1 MAVLALVLAACGV
14 PVPEDRP
21 APEPAEPQRPV
32 VLARCEASDEL
43 GGSFNEWLPGDLRLA
58 LVIDLGS
65 DELPAAIGALQ
76 RGIQEGRGG
85 PWWGG
90 GGGRWSRGSGWR
102 RWACSS
108 GCCGRS

>member
-1 MAVLALVLAACGV
+1 MRRMAVLALVLAACGV

-21 APEPAEPQRPV
+21 APVPAEPQRPV

-76 RGIQEGRGG
+76 RGIQEAVMRNGIPIGG
-85 PWWGG
+85 AICNRPGMNAG
-90 GGGRWSRGSGWR
+90 
-102 RWACSS
+102 
-108 GCCGRS
+108 